1 MINNYDREQKEIEA
15 IQLIDKAEDLADS
28 GNGEEAIKYY
38 EQAAQIYLDLGSYL
52 ELDDLYIRIAEIIS
66 RFKHNIH
73 AVNRLKLILRKT
85 EELKLSEISAKL
97 LIQLGNISYKMND
110 WETAGESWE
119 RASEHLQDEDSEEF
133 KNVSSL
139 FLLKAGQVFE
149 KSHSKK
155 KYGKG
160 LILKAVMKMNKFDE
174 LYELEEKRAH
184 NLLVMEEFGAAAN
197 KFYDIATYFR
207 KSLKN
212 LGEIID
218 EEKSK
223 DSMLNAKARFIHFVA
238 EYQTVAALCLTVSKD
253 RAYNEKIKE
262 LGVDSIKLFKESI
275 NLLKTYL
282 VSKKTEFDK
291 EDIMRITFDAMLLS
305 FLQKLINFQEINSIE
320 FLLKDCEKNKL
331 LVKALKQTPYLKIT
345 KKIDKIGLQETL
357 VDLLKVNLGH
367 FEEIKNTLI
376 SNFLET

>member
-28 GNGEEAIKYY
+28 GNGEEAIKSY

-85 EELKLSEISAKL
+85 EELKLNEISAKL

-155 KYGKG
+155 KYGKS

-223 DSMLNAKARFIHFVA
+223 ASMLNAKARFIHFVA
-238 EYQTVAALCLTVSKD
+238 EYQTVAALCFTVSKD

-331 LVKALKQTPYLKIT
+331 LVKALKQTPYFKIT

-367 FEEIKNTLI
+367 FEEI
-376 SNFLET
+376 

>member
-85 EELKLSEISAKL
+85 EELKLNEISAKL

-155 KYGKG
+155 KYGKR

-212 LGEIID
+212 LGDIID

-238 EYQTVAALCLTVSKD
+238 EYQTVSALCLTVSKD

-282 VSKKTEFDK
+282 ISKKTEFDK

-331 LVKALKQTPYLKIT
+331 LVKALKQTPYFKIT
-345 KKIDKIGLQETL
+345 KKIDKIGLEETL